1 MGNFDFLNFFGT
13 ILGAKVDE
21 KKGSNLR
28 AKKSPLGVVLVR
40 FWVDFQVVLGSNI
53 LIFQWFLKGFV
64 NIHVF
69 DKDECPRAIRD
80 QKWSK
85 NGANMAPKWVLKRI
99 KNRSK
104 HMMDFLIDFEAVLEP
119 PTPAPPPT
127 TPRAGAVEG
136 GRGEA

>member
-1 MGNFDFLNFFGT
+1 M
-13 ILGAKVDE
+13 
-21 KKGSNLR
+21 
-28 AKKSPLGVVLVR
+28 
-40 FWVDFQVVLGSNI
+40 
-53 LIFQWFLKGFV
+53 LIFHWFSKVFV

-85 NGANMAPKWVLKRI
+85 NGANMAPKWVPKRI

-104 HMMDFLIDFEAVLEP
+104 NMMDFQIDFEALLEP
-119 PTPAPPPT
+119 PTPGRPPT
-127 TPRAGAVEG
+127 APRAGAVEG